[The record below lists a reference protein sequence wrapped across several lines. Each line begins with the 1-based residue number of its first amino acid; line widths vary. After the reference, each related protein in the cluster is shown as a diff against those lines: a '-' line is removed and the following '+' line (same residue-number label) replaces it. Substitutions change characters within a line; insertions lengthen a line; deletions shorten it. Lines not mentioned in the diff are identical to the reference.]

1 MKIKPYK
8 CSAIAT
14 LLFLNTSISPIV
26 AVNTDTSFCSIQIQK
41 VSRSKYCKVADLSL
55 KWNNDDS
62 LSVVSSY
69 NCLFEQLGIQNIKE
83 RNVVDDNP
91 SNVYFTYVGRNDDN
105 HILVFDIFF
114 YEYGGIFMVNT
125 ESKDTITMEGNI
137 CFSPNGK
144 YFVNY
149 GGDLFYEPFIPFVR
163 LFTNNNGQFILIN
176 NNLIINRNVLFVKWA
191 DSNTCYLQV
200 LTNNKKKEYYEI
212 NLLLD
217 K

>member
-1 MKIKPYK
+1 MKIKPFK
-8 CSAIAT
+8 RSAIAI

-41 VSRSKYCKVADLSL
+41 VSRSKYCKVVDLSL

-144 YFVNY
+144 FFVNY

-191 DSNTCYLQV
+191 DSTTCYLQV

>member
-8 CSAIAT
+8 CSAIAI

-41 VSRSKYCKVADLSL
+41 VSRSKYCKVVDLSL